1 MSALSIFK
9 DVTHWR
15 TGERMTFAVEDGVVV
30 PAPRTIP
37 EHARVIH
44 AKGAVIAPGLVD
56 LHVHL
61 REPGQ

>member
-44 AKGAVIAPGLVD
+44 ANGAVIC
-56 LHVHL
+56 
-61 REPGQ
+61 QK